1 MTLFKRLINKYFPE
15 LQKGDIVVYK
25 GRKQRV
31 IGIKDRMHFIDAFR
45 TKYIPCPQLS
55 IDGYIYQKRADGI
68 LLRKIGH
75 KDIPYFEIGDIIIS
89 QAISDAEWYNYP
101 EHVPVGSRKT
111 ITNNTGIIAHIERNK
126 PITGH
131 YCDWD
136 ETIWVKFE
144 VDQLPVP
151 LSPYH
156 LDKPTDYDII

>member
-1 MTLFKRLINKYFPE
+1 MILFKKLIDKCFPT

-31 IGIKDRMHFIDAFR
+31 IGIKARTHFIDAFR
-45 TKYIPCPQLS
+45 TKYIHCPQLS
-55 IDGYIYQKRADGI
+55 IDGYIYQRRADGI

-75 KDIPYFEIGDIIIS
+75 KNIPDFEIGDIVIF
-89 QAISDAEWYNYP
+89 QPISDAEWRSYP
-101 EHVPVGSRKT
+101 EHVPVGSRKL
-111 ITNNTGIIAHIERNK
+111 ITNNTGIIVHIGRNK
-126 PITGH
+126 PITEH

-156 LDKPTDYDII
+156 LEKPTDYDII

>member
-31 IGIKDRMHFIDAFR
+31 IGIKARMHFIDAFR

-75 KDIPYFEIGDIIIS
+75 KDIPYFEIGDKVPIIWIN
-89 QAISDAEWYNYP
+89 Q
-101 EHVPVGSRKT
+101 
-111 ITNNTGIIAHIERNK
+111 
-126 PITGH
+126 PITISFKNLRKDGIC
-131 YCDWD
+131 Y
-136 ETIWVKFE
+136 EI
-144 VDQLPVP
+144 
-151 LSPYH
+151 
-156 LDKPTDYDII
+156 

>member
-1 MTLFKRLINKYFPE
+1 MTLFKKLIDKCFPP

-31 IGIKDRMHFIDAFR
+31 IGIKARMHFIDAFR

-55 IDGYIYQKRADGI
+55 IDGYIYQRRADGI

-75 KDIPYFEIGDIIIS
+75 KDIPYFEIGDIVIS
-89 QAISDAEWYNYP
+89 QAISDAEWRSYP
-101 EHVPVGSRKT
+101 ERTIMTSRKL
-111 ITNNTGIIAHIERNK
+111 ITNNTGIIAHIERNN
-126 PITGH
+126 PITEH

-156 LDKPTDYDII
+156 LDKPTDYDFI

>member
-1 MTLFKRLINKYFPE
+1 MTLFKRLIDKYFPE

-31 IGIKDRMHFIDAFR
+31 IGIKARMHFIDAFR

-55 IDGYIYQKRADGI
+55 IDGYIYQKRDDGI

-75 KDIPYFEIGDIIIS
+75 KDIPHFEIGDIVIS
-89 QAISDAEWYNYP
+89 QDISDAEWYSYP
-101 EHVPVGSRKT
+101 EHVPVGSRKI
-111 ITNNTGIIAHIERNK
+111 ITNNTGIVAHIERNK
-126 PITGH
+126 PITEH

-136 ETIWVKFE
+136 ETIWVTFE

-156 LDKPTDYDII
+156 LEKPTDYDII

>member
-31 IGIKDRMHFIDAFR
+31 IGIKARAHFIDAFR

-55 IDGYIYQKRADGI
+55 VSGFIYRRRADGI

-75 KDIPYFEIGDIIIS
+75 KDIPNFKVGDIVIS

-101 EHVPVGSRKT
+101 EHVPVGSRKL
-111 ITNNTGIIAHIERNK
+111 ITNNTGIVVHIERNK
-126 PITGH
+126 PITEH

-156 LDKPTDYDII
+156 LERPSDYDMI

>member
-31 IGIKDRMHFIDAFR
+31 IGIKAKMHFIDAFR
-45 TKYIPCPQLS
+45 TKYIPYPQLS
-55 IDGYIYQKRADGI
+55 VSGFIYRRRADGI

-126 PITGH
+126 PITEH

-156 LDKPTDYDII
+156 LDKPTEYDII

>member
-1 MTLFKRLINKYFPE
+1 MTLFKRLIDKYFPK

-31 IGIKDRMHFIDAFR
+31 IGIKARVHFIDAFR

-55 IDGYIYQKRADGI
+55 VSGFIYRRRADGI
-68 LLRKIGH
+68 FLRKIGH
-75 KDIPYFEIGDIIIS
+75 KDIPDFEVGDIVIS
-89 QAISDAEWYNYP
+89 QPISDDEWYSYP
-101 EHVPVGSRKT
+101 EWTPIGSRT
-111 ITNNTGIIAHIERNK
+111 IITNNTGIVVRIEKNK
-126 PITGH
+126 HLTES
-131 YCDWD
+131 YCDCD

-156 LDKPTDYDII
+156 LEKPTDYDII